1 MDPESPALN
10 RLRCRPD
17 RLPYHAFER
26 ELRAQGLKVDEILTD
41 FRFVDR
47 DLDGFISVDDMR
59 RLESYG
65 SPLAAPE
72 VLEELREVAG
82 QRNEGHRGKR
92 VALFAHISSH
102 S

>member
-1 MDPESPALN
+1 MDPDSPALS

-47 DLDGFISVDDMR
+47 DADGFISVDDMR

-65 SPLAAPE
+65 GPVAAPE
-72 VLEELREVAG
+72 VLEELREVARQQQKKG
-82 QRNEGHRGKR
+82 
-92 VALFAHISSH
+92 ICT
-102 S
+102 